1 MSTSRRKER
10 EIAFQMLFAAQFSPE
25 AESEALFETLVG
37 ECEEDGVAESS
48 YIRGTFFG
56 ARAYADKAREK
67 IEGSAQ
73 GWKVERLSKTTLTIL
88 QLAIYE
94 MDVREDV
101 PVKIAINEAVELAKR
116 FDEDGG
122 RKFINGI
129 LGTVAGK

>member
-25 AESEALFETLVG
+25 AESEALFETLAG
-37 ECEEDGVAESS
+37 EWEEDVTGSA
-48 YIRGTFFG
+48 YIREAFFG
-56 ARAYADKAREK
+56 TRAYADKAREK
-67 IEGSAQ
+67 IEANAQ
-73 GWKVERLSKTTLTIL
+73 GWRIDRLSKTTLTIL

-129 LGTVAGK
+129 LGAVAGK